1 MEGRRT
7 TTKTPSLIQ
16 SVTNKDK
23 SSSNSRLVTTAQ
35 RIETATVKRSQ
46 ATMTEVQAR
55 DAEALFAKFDCE
67 GTQLLSRG
75 AVVELLRDVGL
86 EKALG
91 EGFSATARLAFDS
104 HSADSHFLAL
114 PEFKQLY
121 HRIATQ
127 HPSLLPRPPL
137 LSISCLGA
145 KGLQPADA
153 NGKSDP
159 FCVVY
164 VSGKPHTKSQTRV
177 IEKTLDP
184 WWGEEFDDKYGY
196 EPGCSI
202 VFEVYDYDRGSKP
215 DLLGRAVLPGEEFD
229 RIGGFDG
236 RLELKESAKGYKP
249 TIRARVVV
257 NALPAPPPNVKI
269 WIYGAKGL
277 PPADPNGMSDPFCT
291 CNLVGKPYSKGQT
304 KARAK
309 TLDPVWNEEFDDKHR
324 YEEGDSILFEVFDFD
339 KGGKCDFLCRA
350 TLPSS
355 SFHVP
360 GGFKGMIDLVDG
372 PKGYLPRLHIKVVVL
387 ALGELAEEPQKD
399 AAEAAEAAPAAEAQ
413 VEAAPPKPA
422 GE

>member
-1 MEGRRT
+1 MGDKRSA
-7 TTKTPSLIQ
+7 TKNLSVAQ
-16 SVTNKDK
+16 SVVAKDK
-23 SSSNSRLVTTAQ
+23 SSNSKLATTAQ
-35 RIETATVKRSQ
+35 RIELATAKRSPAQ
-46 ATMTEVQAR
+46 MTEEHVR
-55 DAEALFAKFDCE
+55 DAEALFAKFDQE

-75 AVVELLRDVGL
+75 AVVELLKDIGM

-121 HRIATQ
+121 HRLATQ
-127 HPSLLPRPPL
+127 HPSLLPRESL
-137 LSISCLGA
+137 LSISVMGA

-164 VSGKPHTKSQTRV
+164 ISGKPHTKSQTRV

-184 WWGEEFDDKYGY
+184 TWNEEFDDKYGY
-196 EPGCSI
+196 EPGCSL

-215 DLLGRAVLPGEEFD
+215 DLLGRAVLASEEFH

-236 RLELKESAKGYKP
+236 RMELKDCMKGYKP
-249 TIRARVVV
+249 TLRCRVVV
-257 NALPAPPPNVKI
+257 NGLPQAPPNLNYWV
-269 WIYGAKGL
+269 YAAKGL
-277 PPADPNGMSDPFCT
+277 PPADPNGFSDPFCV
-291 CNLVGKPYSKGQT
+291 CMVVGKPYSKVQT
-304 KARAK
+304 KKLAK
-309 TLDPVWNEEFDDKHR
+309 TLDPVWNEKFDDKYR
-324 YEEGDSILFEVFDFD
+324 YEEGDALLFEVFDHD

-355 SFHVP
+355 QFHCP
-360 GGFKGMIDLVDG
+360 GGFEGWVDLVDG
-372 PKGYLPRLHIKVVVL
+372 PPGYLSKLHIKIVAL
-387 ALGELAEEPQKD
+387 ALEAAEEPQDRGAD
-399 AAEAAEAAPAAEAQ
+399 AASAPEA
-413 VEAAPPKPA
+413 EAAPPKLT